1 MYTASVE
8 NGLDKR
14 RDVLL
19 LKETR
24 ELYRKQK
31 SATIIQLHYR
41 CFAARK
47 VLQRMRKFYTSEGFL
62 MKRRSVFRAIAITK
76 LQSFGLIDTSQNKV
90 VHYDENEGSYTER
103 DINTKVNQR

>member
-1 MYTASVE
+1 MQQAWR

-24 ELYRKQK
+24 ELHRKQK
-31 SATIIQLHYR
+31 SATIIQLHR

-47 VLQRMRKFYTSEGFL
+47 VLQRMRKLYTSEVFL

-76 LQSFGLIDTSQNKV
+76 LQSFGLIDTSQNNV
-90 VHYDENEGSYTER
+90 VRYDENEGSYTER